1 MKRLKLC
8 SQFKYSGSYISSSAS
23 FDQEILIRKQRMQS
37 AYDQYSAQYFE
48 NRHVTLWQKLLLFN
62 VTIIPNAIQNCVAW
76 DYNEWHIQQ
85 LEFKQLSLLKRIML
99 QGNYDQFNILH
110 AIRIAHNHHWKHL
123 FPVSCH
129 IHSTHIKYMAHLL
142 KLPQSSQLYRL
153 IRGHISIPED
163 NTASR
168 GVLFRP
174 FLNPIMRTVTYFNL
188 NTMLEQG
195 LRQLHIQKFPNIP
208 YHTQIPHTRDW
219 AITLR
224 IPKSNELTFITKNIG
239 KTIFMQK
246 YRRQFITTRRERHI
260 NQGVIENTAVYEDTD
275 SDISSIRSG
284 ISLGNVTVDSFQSDI
299 EEELQDL
306 SAHQLKDLLLQLNPT
321 LTRSTRRLDRARLI
335 CQLVPLIRYNR
346 EQIHRTSRQLDA
358 QINLQLAII
367 EGDIGPSILPVNSI
381 QPDHNISNHN
391 AVLTSTSSS
400 TSQSAS
406 STVDTRTQHQVKQF
420 QRRQRYLEKQRS
432 TEQRTCTPTDE
443 LRDLEE

>member
-1 MKRLKLC
+1 
-8 SQFKYSGSYISSSAS
+8 
-23 FDQEILIRKQRMQS
+23 
-37 AYDQYSAQYFE
+37 
-48 NRHVTLWQKLLLFN
+48 
-62 VTIIPNAIQNCVAW
+62 
-76 DYNEWHIQQ
+76 
-85 LEFKQLSLLKRIML
+85 
-99 QGNYDQFNILH
+99 
-110 AIRIAHNHHWKHL
+110 
-123 FPVSCH
+123 
-129 IHSTHIKYMAHLL
+129 
-142 KLPQSSQLYRL
+142 
-153 IRGHISIPED
+153 
-163 NTASR
+163 
-168 GVLFRP
+168 
-174 FLNPIMRTVTYFNL
+174 
-188 NTMLEQG
+188 
-195 LRQLHIQKFPNIP
+195 
-208 YHTQIPHTRDW
+208 
-219 AITLR
+219 
-224 IPKSNELTFITKNIG
+224 
-239 KTIFMQK
+239 MQK
-246 YRRQFITTRRERHI
+246 YRRQFISTRRERHI
-260 NQGVIENTAVYEDTD
+260 HQVEIENTAVYEDTD

-284 ISLGNVTVDSFQSDI
+284 VSLGNVTVGSFQSDI

-400 TSQSAS
+400 TSQAAS